1 MSGIS
6 SAGSSTSA
14 DSTVYGTDVAPV
26 TFPGIASG
34 INYNAI
40 IDKYTNLTLEQEKP
54 MQAQVT
60 KLNAQQTELIKIQN
74 LVTDFQDSFQALS
87 NPALFTSTTPSST
100 NTSAVGVNSISGQV
114 ATPGA
119 YTIDSATLAT
129 ATQMAGDPAAGG
141 SVDATATLALAG
153 TSISPQNGTAGPAGN
168 QGQITIDGVE
178 VDYDV
183 NSETLQGAV
192 AALNTALQTVDPTG
206 SVTYDAATQKV
217 TITSSQPL
225 TLGSSSD
232 SGNLLSVL
240 KLDTSQITDVA
251 GTYSTSSSAAIGG
264 INLGAT
270 FNTDQNAGFATAV
283 TSGTFTINGVQFSV
297 DASGQNLNDIIN
309 EINQSS
315 AGVIATYDQTTSQ
328 LVLTAKADGP
338 QGISLGATGDNSNFL
353 QASGMLANYTAPN
366 KLSAGTQETVGQSA
380 QVVYTDASGNIDT
393 VYSNSN
399 TVSNVVPGVQLSL
412 QQAVGGSSGI
422 APVTIDV
429 AQSSTALQTA
439 IGTFVSAYN
448 KVIGEINTATAA
460 PVIGSQSDSSTGTAE
475 GTELTSGG
483 ILFSSQDIDGLKD
496 QLVNLVSGLFNTG
509 SDGYNS
515 LSSIGLELDSSFSVG
530 VATNADSSD
539 TSGTATNNSDSTSV
553 GSQQYDGTSGKLQAL
568 DVTTLETALSTDP
581 NAVASLFTG
590 SNGVLD
596 QLGSYLTSVTG
607 LPTQLNSS
615 VIGTIPP
622 QSLFQTVQ
630 SENQDVIQSLQ
641 EQISSVTNQANMQAN
656 LLRQEF
662 VNSETQI
669 AELQSMQ
676 SSLSGLL
683 SSTSGSS

>member
-6 SAGSSTSA
+6 STGSSTSSA

-54 MQAQVT
+54 LQTQVT
-60 KLNAQQTELIKIQN
+60 SLNAQQAELIKIQN
-74 LVTDFQDSFQALS
+74 LVTDFQDTFQALS

-100 NTSAVGVNSISGQV
+100 NTSAIGVSSISGQV

-129 ATQMAGDPAAGG
+129 ATQVAGDPAAGG
-141 SVDATATLALAG
+141 TVDATTPLASAG
-153 TSISPQNGTAGPAGN
+153 TSISPQNGTAGSSGN
-168 QGQITIDGVE
+168 EGQITIDGVE
-178 VDYDV
+178 VDYDI
-183 NSETLQGAV
+183 NSETLQGVV
-192 AALNTALQTVDPTG
+192 AALNSALQTVDPTG

-240 KLDTSQITDVA
+240 KLDTAQITDVA

-283 TSGTFTINGVQFSV
+283 TSGTFSINGVKFSV
-297 DASGQNLNDIIN
+297 AAAGQNLNDIIN

-338 QGISLGATGDNSNFL
+338 QGISLGATGDSSNFL
-353 QASGMLANYTAPN
+353 QATGLLANYTTPN
-366 KLSAGTQETVGQSA
+366 KLGAGTQETVGQSA
-380 QVVYTDASGNIDT
+380 QVVYTDASGNLDT

-399 TVSNVVPGVQLSL
+399 TVSNVVPGVQLTL
-412 QQAVGGSSGI
+412 QQDVGGSSGI

-429 AQSSTALQTA
+429 AQSSTALQSA
-439 IGTFVSAYN
+439 IGSFVDAYN

-460 PVIGSQSDSSTGTAE
+460 PVVGSQSDDVTGSQATQ
-475 GTELTSGG
+475 LTKGG
-483 ILFSSQDIDGLKD
+483 VLFNSQDIDGLKD
-496 QLVNLVSGLFNTG
+496 QLVNLVSGLFDTG

-515 LSSIGLELDSSFSVG
+515 LASIGLELDSSFSVG
-530 VATNADSSD
+530 VATNGSSD
-539 TSGTATNNSDSTSV
+539 SDSDTATNNSDATSV
-553 GSQQYDGTSGKLQAL
+553 GSQQYDGTSGKLVAL
-568 DVTTLETALSTDP
+568 DVTTLETALADNP
-581 NAVASLFTG
+581 NAVSSLFTG

-596 QLGSYLTSVTG
+596 QLGVYLTSVTG

-615 VIGTIPP
+615 VIGTVPP

-630 SENQDVIQSLQ
+630 AENQDVIQSLQ
-641 EQISSVTNQANMQAN
+641 EQITSVTNQANMQAN
-656 LLRQEF
+656 LLRREF
-662 VNSETQI
+662 VDSEVQI
-669 AELQSMQ
+669 AQLQSMQ
-676 SSLSGLL
+676 SSLSSLL
-683 SSTSGSS
+683 AGTSSTS

>member
-1 MSGIS
+1 
-6 SAGSSTSA
+6 
-14 DSTVYGTDVAPV
+14 
-26 TFPGIASG
+26 
-34 INYNAI
+34 
-40 IDKYTNLTLEQEKP
+40 
-54 MQAQVT
+54 
-60 KLNAQQTELIKIQN
+60 
-74 LVTDFQDSFQALS
+74 
-87 NPALFTSTTPSST
+87 
-100 NTSAVGVNSISGQV
+100 
-114 ATPGA
+114 
-119 YTIDSATLAT
+119 
-129 ATQMAGDPAAGG
+129 
-141 SVDATATLALAG
+141 
-153 TSISPQNGTAGPAGN
+153 
-168 QGQITIDGVE
+168 
-178 VDYDV
+178 
-183 NSETLQGAV
+183 
-192 AALNTALQTVDPTG
+192 
-206 SVTYDAATQKV
+206 
-217 TITSSQPL
+217 
-225 TLGSSSD
+225 
-232 SGNLLSVL
+232 
-240 KLDTSQITDVA
+240 
-251 GTYSTSSSAAIGG
+251 
-264 INLGAT
+264 
-270 FNTDQNAGFATAV
+270 
-283 TSGTFTINGVQFSV
+283 
-297 DASGQNLNDIIN
+297 
-309 EINQSS
+309 
-315 AGVIATYDQTTSQ
+315 
-328 LVLTAKADGP
+328 
-338 QGISLGATGDNSNFL
+338 
-353 QASGMLANYTAPN
+353 
-366 KLSAGTQETVGQSA
+366 
-380 QVVYTDASGNIDT
+380 VYTDASGNIDT

>member
-6 SAGSSTSA
+6 STGASTSA

-54 MQAQVT
+54 LQSQVT

-100 NTSAVGVNSISGQV
+100 NTSAIGVSSISGQV

-129 ATQMAGDPAAGG
+129 ATQLAGDPAAGG
-141 SVDATATLALAG
+141 TVDTTTPLASAG
-153 TSISPQNGTAGPAGN
+153 TSISPQNGTAGASGN

-183 NSETLQGAV
+183 NSETLQGVV

-232 SGNLLSVL
+232 TGNLLSVL
-240 KLDTSQITDVA
+240 KLDTAQITDVA

-283 TSGTFTINGVQFSV
+283 TSGTFTINGVKFSV
-297 DASGQNLNDIIN
+297 SAAGQNLNDIIN

-315 AGVIATYDQTTSQ
+315 AGVIATYDQTSSQ

-338 QGISLGATGDNSNFL
+338 QGVSLGATGDTSNFL
-353 QASGMLANYTAPN
+353 QATGLLANYTTPN

-412 QQAVGGSSGI
+412 QQAVGGTSGI

-429 AQSSTALQTA
+429 AQSSTALQSA

-460 PVIGSQSDSSTGTAE
+460 PVIGSQSDSSTGTQ
-475 GTELTSGG
+475 GTALTSGG
-483 ILFSSQDIDGLKD
+483 VLFS
-496 QLVNLVSGLFNTG
+496 
-509 SDGYNS
+509 
-515 LSSIGLELDSSFSVG
+515 
-530 VATNADSSD
+530 
-539 TSGTATNNSDSTSV
+539 
-553 GSQQYDGTSGKLQAL
+553 
-568 DVTTLETALSTDP
+568 
-581 NAVASLFTG
+581 
-590 SNGVLD
+590 
-596 QLGSYLTSVTG
+596 
-607 LPTQLNSS
+607 
-615 VIGTIPP
+615 
-622 QSLFQTVQ
+622 
-630 SENQDVIQSLQ
+630 
-641 EQISSVTNQANMQAN
+641 
-656 LLRQEF
+656 
-662 VNSETQI
+662 
-669 AELQSMQ
+669 
-676 SSLSGLL
+676 
-683 SSTSGSS
+683 

>member
-6 SAGSSTSA
+6 STGSSTSSA

-54 MQAQVT
+54 LQTQVT
-60 KLNAQQTELIKIQN
+60 SLNAQQAELIKIQN
-74 LVTDFQDSFQALS
+74 LVTDFQDTFQALS
-87 NPALFTSTTPSST
+87 NPALFTATTPSST
-100 NTSAVGVNSISGQV
+100 NTSAVGATSISGQV

-129 ATQMAGDPAAGG
+129 ATQIAGDPAAGG
-141 SVDATATLALAG
+141 TVDATTPLASAG
-153 TSISPQNGTAGPAGN
+153 TSISPQNGTAGSGGN
-168 QGQITIDGVE
+168 EGQITIDGVE

-183 NSETLQGAV
+183 NSSTLQGVV

-206 SVTYDAATQKV
+206 SVTYNAATQKV

-240 KLDTSQITDVA
+240 KLDTAQITDVA

-270 FNTDQNAGFATAV
+270 FDTDQNAGFATAV
-283 TSGTFTINGVQFSV
+283 TGGTFSINGVKFSV

-315 AGVIATYDQTTSQ
+315 AGVIATYDQTSSQ

-338 QGISLGATGDNSNFL
+338 QGISLGATGDSSNFL
-353 QASGMLANYTAPN
+353 QAVGLLANYTTPN
-366 KLSAGTQETVGQSA
+366 QFSAGTQETVGKSA

-399 TVSNVVPGVQLSL
+399 TVTNVVPGVQLSL
-412 QQAVGGSSGI
+412 QQDVGGSSGI

-429 AQSSTALQTA
+429 AQSSTALQSA
-439 IGTFVSAYN
+439 IGTFVDAYN
-448 KVIGEINTATAA
+448 KVISEINTATAP
-460 PVIGSQSDSSTGTAE
+460 PVVGSQSDDATGSTE
-475 GTELTSGG
+475 GTQLTKGG
-483 ILFSSQDIDGLKD
+483 VLFNSQDIDGLKD
-496 QLVNLVSGLFNTG
+496 QLVNFVSGLFDTG

-515 LSSIGLELDSSFSVG
+515 LASIGLELDSSFSVG
-530 VATNADSSD
+530 VATSGSSD
-539 TSGTATNNSDSTSV
+539 SDAATNNSDATSV
-553 GSQQYDGTSGKLQAL
+553 GTQQYDGTSGKLVAL
-568 DVTTLETALSTDP
+568 DATTLETALAADP
-581 NAVASLFTG
+581 NAVSSLFTG
-590 SNGVLD
+590 ANGVLD

-615 VIGTIPP
+615 VIGTVPP

-630 SENQDVIQSLQ
+630 AENQDVIQSLQ
-641 EQISSVTNQANMQAN
+641 EQITSVTNQANMQAN
-656 LLRQEF
+656 LLRREF
-662 VNSETQI
+662 VDSEVQI
-669 AELQSMQ
+669 AQLQSMQ
-676 SSLSGLL
+676 SSLSSLL
-683 SSTSGSS
+683 AGTSSTS